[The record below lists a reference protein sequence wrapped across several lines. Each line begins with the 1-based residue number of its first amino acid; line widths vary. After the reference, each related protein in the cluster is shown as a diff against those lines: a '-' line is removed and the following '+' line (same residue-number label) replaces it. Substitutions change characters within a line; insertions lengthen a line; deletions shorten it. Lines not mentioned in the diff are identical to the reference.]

1 MPPTPTHTPTPQPT
15 VRPELAGL
23 SQLVVDAVLA
33 LPAKLDFATDGL
45 SDEEIEVLEWADSRL
60 FSNESFLAGNY
71 GPDNWPRSVK
81 FASVQAVPLLM
92 LAIDVEKKT
101 DGKHVINWEV
111 DSLDRILDDLGIYE
125 GLCTSCYGKSYE
137 GALRENYRSIIYDR
151 GHFHREAL
159 KTFAYLAKSDGEG
172 ILIRGFMEND
182 ADEFELLY
190 DRRPYEEGSRLSSSF
205 AWNYVSFMS
214 QVKLPDGDHKSFP
227 TMVYEIVGDAGSQ
240 MEAAGRWFDHI
251 DEVMRHRPGTD
262 DDFADYYRPYSQTP
276 YAPEPGHVLLVR
288 QADRW
293 ISTSVTV
300 SAMRALGLKAEQTTA
315 RRNGRSMGAVN
326 IDGTTYYHD
335 GLLPLYDADHKM
347 CSYMAPSLE
356 IFEIYDQFDFLQQLD
371 YLCGGLISA
380 DWHLGIWP
388 PPPKNES
395 RGERAALKALYDST
409 GGPDWEGSE
418 NWDSELTMRGWHGV
432 VVNPDSGRVTHLML
446 TSNGLSG
453 ELPPELGNL
462 EELEELLLA
471 GNPELNGCVSAV
483 LRDRLKRH
491 TGVEWCDPTRQ
502 QSVPDVVRDERGASV
517 DREALVAL
525 HHATDGANW
534 FRPLGWGELTD
545 PGDKNWLSEL
555 PLNEWVGVTVDETGR
570 VVRLDLSGREL
581 SGHIPPELA
590 KLEHLRVLDLRSNNL
605 AGEIPP
611 ELAELDNLRI
621 LGLSQ
626 NKLTGEIPPELGGL
640 DKLEVLHLDGNELT
654 GEIPAELGNTSE
666 LRELLLDRNKLT
678 GAIPPELG
686 SLANLQSLR
695 LPWNSLTG
703 EIPPELGNLRRL
715 RELILRGNQLT
726 GEIPPELRGLVGL
739 KRERHHFVGF
749 LVDYLIAPS
758 HTGFGSA
765 YGLDLSK
772 NLLTGP
778 IPPELG
784 GLIQL
789 KGLNVSGNQLTGE
802 LPPELGGM
810 DQLEALNLS
819 GNQLTGELPPEL
831 GDMDW
836 LKDLNLSG
844 NQLTGEIPP
853 ELGNL
858 PELDWLN
865 LSHNE
870 LTGVIPSELGNL
882 PAGLYGLKDL
892 NLSDNHLTGEIPFRL
907 SRLAN
912 LRKLHLQR
920 NQLTGEIPPRLD
932 SLRLLGELLLNDNE
946 LTGKIPRELST
957 LAEKLP
963 GTGYAIGGLYWLDLS
978 GNRLIGEIPPEMGE
992 LDKLR
997 RLNLGDNE
1005 LTGAVPAELGDL
1017 SELERLDLTDNAL
1030 TGPIPPELG
1039 QLSEL
1044 TLLNLSG
1051 NQLTGFI
1058 PSELGSLSK
1067 LQNLSL
1073 SYNILKGEIPAW
1085 LGDLN
1090 ELAILNLSGNQLTG
1104 AIPSEL
1110 GNLSGLRFL
1119 WIGGNDLTG
1128 CVPAS
1133 IMDKLQGPAL
1143 DIPVCS

>member
-1 MPPTPTHTPTPQPT
+1 MI
-15 VRPELAGL
+15 
-23 SQLVVDAVLA
+23 VDAVLT
-33 LPAKLDFATDGL
+33 LPAELDFVTDGL
-45 SDEEIEVLEWADSRL
+45 SDEEIEVLEWADSRVL
-60 FSNESFLAGNY
+60 SNESFLASNY

-81 FASVQAVPLLM
+81 LASVQAVPLLM

-137 GALRENYRSIIYDR
+137 GALREDYRSIIYDQ

-315 RRNGRSMGAVN
+315 RRSGRSMGAVN

-347 CSYMAPSLE
+347 CSYMVPTLE
-356 IFEIYDQFDFLQQLD
+356 IFEISPQFDFQQQLD

-388 PPPKNES
+388 TPPKNES
-395 RGERAALKALYDST
+395 RGERAALKVLYDSA
-409 GGPDWEGSE
+409 GGPNWKRNE
-418 NWDSELTMRGWHGV
+418 NWESELTVRGWHGV

-453 ELPPELGNL
+453 ELPPELGHL

-471 GNPELNGCVSAV
+471 GNPELNGCVSTV

-491 TGVEWCDPTRQ
+491 TGVEWCDPTQQ
-502 QSVPDVVRDERGASV
+502 QSVPDFIRDERGASV

-525 HHATDGANW
+525 HNATDGANW
-534 FRPLGWGELTD
+534 FRPHGWGEVQE
-545 PGDKNWLSEL
+545 PGDKNWLSDL
-555 PLNEWVGVTVDETGR
+555 PLGEWVGVTVDETGR
-570 VVRLDLSGREL
+570 VVRLDLISREL

-590 KLEHLRVLDLRSNNL
+590 KLEKLRVLDLRSNNL
-605 AGEIPP
+605 VGEIPP
-611 ELAELDNLRI
+611 ELSELDNLRI

-626 NKLTGEIPPELGGL
+626 NGLTGEIPPELGGL
-640 DKLEVLHLDGNELT
+640 DKLQVLHLYGNELT
-654 GEIPAELGNTSE
+654 NEIPTELGNARE
-666 LRELLLDRNKLT
+666 LRELLLDLNKLT
-678 GAIPPELG
+678 GAIPPALG
-686 SLANLQSLR
+686 SLSNLQSLR
-695 LPWNSLTG
+695 LQRNSLTG
-703 EIPPELGNLRRL
+703 EIPPELGNLSRL
-715 RELILRGNQLT
+715 RDLILRGNQLT
-726 GEIPPELRGLVGL
+726 GAIPPELGGLVGL
-739 KRERHHFVGF
+739 KRERHHFVGS
-749 LVDYLIAPS
+749 LVDYLIVPS
-758 HTGFGSA
+758 HTHFGSA

-789 KGLNVSGNQLTGE
+789 KG
-802 LPPELGGM
+802 
-810 DQLEALNLS
+810 LNLS

-870 LTGVIPSELGNL
+870 LTGEIPSELGNL
-882 PAGLYGLKDL
+882 PAGLYGLKEL

-1005 LTGAVPAELGDL
+1005 LTGAIPSELGDL
-1017 SELERLDLTDNAL
+1017 SELERLDLTDNTL
-1030 TGPIPPELG
+1030 TGSLPPELG
-1039 QLSEL
+1039 QLSDL

-1110 GNLSGLRFL
+1110 GSLSMLRLL

-1133 IMDKLQGPAL
+1133 ITDKLQGPAL